1 MRTLLYFINIC
12 LLGACFNLHAQEDT
26 ITVTEPVYKDKYGL
40 RIGGDAFKLARSF
53 YDNEYSGFE
62 VNADFRLN
70 KKIYIAGEI
79 GIEEKI
85 TTTDFLKSTASGS
98 YLKGGIDYNLYQ
110 NWLDM
115 ENMIFAGF
123 RIGAATFSQDIN
135 GFTIYDVNNA
145 FWGQQFSS
153 EEGEKFSNLNALWTE
168 VIFGTKVQVLPNL
181 FVGFNLQLKFLLS
194 NNQPDNFENLYIP
207 GFNRTYSNSSF
218 GAGFGY
224 NISYLIPIYKRDK

>member
-1 MRTLLYFINIC
+1 MRTLLCFISICLISGFIN
-12 LLGACFNLHAQEDT
+12 LQAQEDT
-26 ITVTEPVYKDKYGL
+26 ITIAEPIYKEKYGL
-40 RIGGDAFKLARSF
+40 RIGGDVFKLARSF
-53 YDNEYSGFE
+53 YDEDYTGFE

-79 GIEEKI
+79 GFEEKI
-85 TTTDFLKSTASGS
+85 TTTDFLRSTASGS
-98 YLKGGIDYNLYQ
+98 YLRGGIDYNLYQ

-135 GFTIYDVNNA
+135 GFTIYDVNNL
-145 FWGQQFSS
+145 FWNQQFSS
-153 EEGEKFSNLNALWTE
+153 NEGEKFSNLTALWTE
-168 VIFGTKVQVLPNL
+168 VMFGTKVQVLPNL
-181 FVGFNLQLKFLLS
+181 YIGFNVQLKFMLS
-194 NNQPDNFENLYIP
+194 NTQPNNFENLYIP

>member
-12 LLGACFNLHAQEDT
+12 LVGGFLNLQAQEDT
-26 ITVTEPVYKDKYGL
+26 IAITEPIFKEKYGL
-40 RIGGDAFKLARSF
+40 RIGGDAYKLARSF
-53 YDNEYSGFE
+53 YDSDYTGFE
-62 VNADFRLN
+62 VIADYRLT

-79 GIEEKI
+79 GFEEKI
-85 TTTDFLKSTASGS
+85 TTTNFLQSTGSGS

-110 NWLDM
+110 NWLNM

-123 RIGAATFSQDIN
+123 RIGVSTFSQDIN
-135 GFTIYDVNNA
+135 GFTIYDVNNL

-153 EEGEKFSNLNALWTE
+153 NEGEKFSNLSAIWTE
-168 VIFGTKVQVLPNL
+168 VMFGTKVQVLPNL
-181 FVGFNLQLKFLLS
+181 FVGFNVQLKFLLS
-194 NNQPDNFENLYIP
+194 NAQPNNFENLYIP

>member
-1 MRTLLYFINIC
+1 MLC
-12 LLGACFNLHAQEDT
+12 SFNLHAQKDT
-26 ITVTEPVYKDKYGL
+26 IAVKESVYKDKYGL
-40 RIGGDAFKLARSF
+40 RVGGDVYKLARSF

-62 VNADFRLN
+62 VNADFRLS
-70 KKIYIAGEI
+70 KKMYIAGEL
-79 GIEEKI
+79 GFEEKI
-85 TTTDFLKSTASGS
+85 TTTNFLKSSASGS

-153 EEGEKFSNLNALWTE
+153 EDGEKFSNLTALWSE
-168 VIFGTKVQVLPNL
+168 IIIGTKVQVLPNL

-194 NNQPDNFENLYIP
+194 NTQPNHFENLYIP

-224 NISYLIPIYKRDK
+224 NISYLIPVYKRDR

>member
-1 MRTLLYFINIC
+1 
-12 LLGACFNLHAQEDT
+12 
-26 ITVTEPVYKDKYGL
+26 
-40 RIGGDAFKLARSF
+40 
-53 YDNEYSGFE
+53 
-62 VNADFRLN
+62 
-70 KKIYIAGEI
+70 
-79 GIEEKI
+79 
-85 TTTDFLKSTASGS
+85 
-98 YLKGGIDYNLYQ
+98 
-110 NWLDM
+110 M

-135 GFTIYDVNNA
+135 DFTIYDVNNA

-153 EEGEKFSNLNALWTE
+153 EEGEKFSNLTALWTE

>member
-1 MRTLLYFINIC
+1 MRTLLYFINLC
-12 LLGACFNLHAQEDT
+12 LIGACLNLHAQEDT
-26 ITVTEPVYKDKYGL
+26 ITGTQPVFKDKYGL
-40 RIGGDAFKLARSF
+40 RIGGDVYKLARSF

-70 KKIYIAGEI
+70 KKMYIAGEL
-79 GIEEKI
+79 GFEEKI
-85 TTTDFLKSTASGS
+85 TTTDFLRSTASGS

-153 EEGEKFSNLNALWTE
+153 EEGEKFSNLTALWTE
-168 VIFGTKVQVLPNL
+168 IILGTKVQVLPNL
-181 FVGFNLQLKFLLS
+181 FVGFNVQLKFLLS
-194 NNQPDNFENLYIP
+194 NKQPNNFENLYIP

-224 NISYLIPIYKRDK
+224 NISYLIPVYKRDR

>member
-1 MRTLLYFINIC
+1 MRTLLCFINIC
-12 LLGACFNLHAQEDT
+12 LISGFINLQAQEDT
-26 ITVTEPVYKDKYGL
+26 ITIAEPIYKEKYGL
-40 RIGGDAFKLARSF
+40 RIGGDVFKLARSF
-53 YDNEYSGFE
+53 YDEDYTGFE

-79 GIEEKI
+79 GFEEKI

-98 YLKGGIDYNLYQ
+98 YLRGGIDYNLYQ

-135 GFTIYDVNNA
+135 GFTIYDVNNL
-145 FWGQQFSS
+145 FWNQQFSS
-153 EEGEKFSNLNALWTE
+153 GEGEKFSNLTALWTE
-168 VIFGTKVQVLPNL
+168 IIFGTKVQVLPNL
-181 FVGFNLQLKFLLS
+181 YIGFNVQLKFMLS
-194 NNQPDNFENLYIP
+194 NTQPNNFENLYIP

>member
-1 MRTLLYFINIC
+1 MRTLLCFINIC
-12 LLGACFNLHAQEDT
+12 LISGLFHLQAQEDT
-26 ITVTEPVYKDKYGL
+26 ITLTEPIYKEKYGL

-53 YDNEYSGFE
+53 YDTDYTGFE
-62 VNADFRLN
+62 VNADFRIN

-79 GIEEKI
+79 GFEEKI

-98 YLKGGIDYNLYQ
+98 YLRGGIDYNLYQ

-123 RIGAATFSQDIN
+123 RIGAAAFSQDIN
-135 GFTIYDVNNA
+135 GFTIYDVNNL
-145 FWGQQFSS
+145 FWGQQFTSD
-153 EEGEKFSNLNALWTE
+153 EGEKFSNLTAFWTE
-168 VIFGTKVQVLPNL
+168 IILGTKVQVLPNL
-181 FVGFNLQLKFLLS
+181 YIGFNVQLKFLLS
-194 NNQPDNFENLYIP
+194 NNQPNNFENLYIP

-224 NISYLIPIYKRDK
+224 NISYLIPIYKR